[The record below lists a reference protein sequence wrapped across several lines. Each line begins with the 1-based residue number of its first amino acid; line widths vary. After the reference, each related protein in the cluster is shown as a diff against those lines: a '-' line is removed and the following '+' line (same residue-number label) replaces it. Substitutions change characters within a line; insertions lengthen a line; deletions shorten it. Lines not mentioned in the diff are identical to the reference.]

1 MEILQEQPFFWFL
14 VCCFVF
20 FFLFFPPDVCVFPL
34 PSLAKASGAKAQ
46 EPGTPR
52 GSGKQSTLNPQEN
65 RDRKQTLQPGA
76 WRRVRLLA
84 PAKGLLGDLRGLQAG
99 TTSPIRRPV
108 LFSCIDAGW
117 PQERRGE
124 SARGARTGLVTLP
137 LPSPAVSSPW
147 PCFERQYGLKL
158 HELKRLELSKSS
170 TGSKLSKHSGHLAR
184 EVLFR
189 LFIAVGAKRVQSW
202 RQTFPKL
209 GAIWIREGEREFS
222 QACFQQTL
230 TPSLRYVLLSM
241 TH

>member
-1 MEILQEQPFFWFL
+1 MCLSASVSGQGERCQGTRARHTQREWEAKHPQPAGKQGQKANTAAGSL
-14 VCCFVF
+14 EEG
-20 FFLFFPPDVCVFPL
+20 
-34 PSLAKASGAKAQ
+34 SLA
-46 EPGTPR
+46 
-52 GSGKQSTLNPQEN
+52 GSGQGTS
-65 RDRKQTLQPGA
+65 
-76 WRRVRLLA
+76 
-84 PAKGLLGDLRGLQAG
+84 LLGDLRGLQAG

-147 PCFERQYGLKL
+147 PCFEQQYGLKL